1 MPKKQ
6 SFSEWYESQDDKL
19 FYTPS
24 GRALAASVWY
34 HKQAE
39 INNQMLEIIDLK
51 AELAVLKKQLER
63 SQQVTTQQTEL
74 QNV

>member
-1 MPKKQ
+1 MSNKQ

-19 FYTPS
+19 LYTLS

-39 INNQMLEIIDLK
+39 ITNQMLEIIDLK

-63 SQQVTTQQTEL
+63 SQQVNTQLTEL
-74 QNV
+74 QND

>member
-1 MPKKQ
+1 MSDKQ

-34 HKQAE
+34 YKQAE
-39 INNQMLEIIDLK
+39 ITNQMLEIIDLK
-51 AELAVLKKQLER
+51 AELAVLKKQLK
-63 SQQVTTQQTEL
+63 EL

>member
-1 MPKKQ
+1 MSDKQ

-19 FYTPS
+19 LYTLS

-39 INNQMLEIIDLK
+39 ITNQMLEIINLK
-51 AELAVLKKQLER
+51 AELAVLKKQL
-63 SQQVTTQQTEL
+63 TEL

>member
-1 MPKKQ
+1 MSNKQ

-19 FYTPS
+19 YYTPS

-34 HKQAE
+34 NKQAE
-39 INNQMLEIIDLK
+39 INNQMLEIIDHK
-51 AELAVLKKQLER
+51 AELAVLKKQLK
-63 SQQVTTQQTEL
+63 EL

>member
-1 MPKKQ
+1 MPNKQ

-24 GRALAASVWY
+24 GRALAACVWY

-51 AELAVLKKQLER
+51 AELAVLKKQLK
-63 SQQVTTQQTEL
+63 EL

>member
-1 MPKKQ
+1 MPNKQ
-6 SFSEWYESQDDKL
+6 SFSEWYESQDDRL

-51 AELAVLKKQLER
+51 AELAVLKKQLK
-63 SQQVTTQQTEL
+63 EL

>member
-1 MPKKQ
+1 MPNKQ

-19 FYTPS
+19 FYTSS

-51 AELAVLKKQLER
+51 AELDVLKKQLK
-63 SQQVTTQQTEL
+63 EL

>member
-1 MPKKQ
+1 MPNKQ

-19 FYTPS
+19 FYTSS
-24 GRALAASVWY
+24 GRDSAASVWY

-51 AELAVLKKQLER
+51 AELAVLKKQLK
-63 SQQVTTQQTEL
+63 EL

>member
-1 MPKKQ
+1 MPNKQ
-6 SFSEWYESQDDKL
+6 SFSEWYESLDDKL

-24 GRALAASVWY
+24 ARALAASVWY

-51 AELAVLKKQLER
+51 AELAVLKKQL
-63 SQQVTTQQTEL
+63 TEL
-74 QNV
+74 QND